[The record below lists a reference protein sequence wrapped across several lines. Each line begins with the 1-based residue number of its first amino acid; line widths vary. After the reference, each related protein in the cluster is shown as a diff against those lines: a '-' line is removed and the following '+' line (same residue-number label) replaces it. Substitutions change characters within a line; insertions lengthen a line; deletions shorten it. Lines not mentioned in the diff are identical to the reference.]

1 VPLFERLFG
10 PEHPGTLIIRAN
22 LARWAGEKGDP
33 ARARDQFA
41 ELVPVF
47 GRVLGKEHP
56 DSLAAR
62 ASLAHWIKEAASV
75 PSPGAS

>member
-1 VPLFERLFG
+1 MRNV
-10 PEHPGTLIIRAN
+10 
-22 LARWAGEKGDP
+22 ARWDSGEEVDP

-47 GRVLGKEHP
+47 EQVLGKEHP

-62 ASLAHWIKEAASV
+62 ASLAHWIKEAASAL
-75 PSPGAS
+75 SPGAN

>member
-1 VPLFERLFG
+1 VFERLFS
-10 PEHPGTLIIRAN
+10 PEHPDTLIIRAN
-22 LARWAGEKGDP
+22 LARWAGEAGDP

-47 GRVLGKEHP
+47 ERILGKEHP

-62 ASLAHWIKEAASV
+62 ASLAHWIKEAASA
-75 PSPGAS
+75 PSPGAN